1 MIHFRNAIRHAF
13 HVLAV
18 GGSKY
23 KVCVYLFLLLL
34 LQCTVYTM
42 VNCYY
47 FTFYAFTRFYHCPT
61 TLKWWSVTQS
71 LHVSLRHCSAY
82 IITSTISA
90 RLNSI
95 CTFKA
100 MKMRMMDAEHSVA
113 GATKIYSELDN
124 GEDGDYDYSRDAT
137 SLRCGVVYMV
147 QNVHV
152 V

>member
-1 MIHFRNAIRHAF
+1 
-13 HVLAV
+13 
-18 GGSKY
+18 
-23 KVCVYLFLLLL
+23 
-34 LQCTVYTM
+34 
-42 VNCYY
+42 
-47 FTFYAFTRFYHCPT
+47 
-61 TLKWWSVTQS
+61 
-71 LHVSLRHCSAY
+71 
-82 IITSTISA
+82 
-90 RLNSI
+90 
-95 CTFKA
+95 